1 MILTCNGHE
10 SNMVRKI
17 ITHFNFQISDLSYL
31 MFVISSCLH
40 VWTVQGISWYV
51 LSVSNS
57 PLLLGSL
64 FGMQNLKVY
73 NKCFFHQVGD
83 MASDTMTVAG
93 LGRPFDLGML
103 YNALTDEPICG
114 KFCLYYKHKWFAFKK
129 RLFKYTRQ

>member
-1 MILTCNGHE
+1 
-10 SNMVRKI
+10 
-17 ITHFNFQISDLSYL
+17 

-40 VWTVQGISWYV
+40 VWIVQGISWYV

-73 NKCFFHQVGD
+73 DKYFFHQVGD
-83 MASDTMTVAG
+83 MASDMMTVAG
-93 LGRPFDLGML
+93 LGRPFGLGML

-114 KFCLYYKHKWFAFKK
+114 KFCLYYKYKWFAFKK

>member
-1 MILTCNGHE
+1 M
-10 SNMVRKI
+10 
-17 ITHFNFQISDLSYL
+17 
-31 MFVISSCLH
+31 
-40 VWTVQGISWYV
+40 SWYA

-64 FGMQNLKVY
+64 FGMQNLRV
-73 NKCFFHQVGD
+73 CDQLFFHQVGD

-103 YNALTDEPICG
+103 YNALTDELCG

-129 RLFKYTRQ
+129 RLFKYTCQ

>member
-17 ITHFNFQISDLSYL
+17 ITHFNFQISYLSYL
-31 MFVISSCLH
+31 RFVISSCLH
-40 VWTVQGISWYV
+40 VWIVPGMSWYI

-57 PLLLGSL
+57 PLLLGFL

-103 YNALTDEPICG
+103 YNALKDEPICG
-114 KFCLYYKHKWFAFKK
+114 KFCLYYKHKW
-129 RLFKYTRQ
+129 LFTYTRQ